1 MTPLLSMREID
12 KRFAGVPA
20 LVAAS
25 LEVERGEVHALIGQ
39 NGAGK
44 STMIKILTGA
54 YRRDAGEIRFQG
66 AAVDFPSPKAAQAG
80 GISTIYQEI
89 NLVPYR
95 SVAEN
100 IGLGREPRRFGLI
113 DWRRLN
119 EDAARTLSRFRVEV
133 DVRRPLHEFS
143 IAIAL
148 LGYALFRKLE
158 PGFADEL

>member
-1 MTPLLSMREID
+1 MRVGARRRPSRLSAWAHAMSDASRRCCRCAAID

-20 LVAAS
+20 LVGAS
-25 LEVERGEVHALIGQ
+25 LEVAAGRGHALVGQ

-54 YRRDAGEIRFQG
+54 YRKDAGEITFDGRPVEF
-66 AAVDFPSPKAAQAG
+66 ASPQAAQRG

-100 IGLGREPRRFGLI
+100 IFLGREPRRFGLL
-113 DWRRLN
+113 DWRRMN
-119 EDAARTLSRFRVEV
+119 ARGGRELLRRFDV
-133 DVRRPLHEFS
+133 DDRRR
-143 IAIAL
+143 A
-148 LGYALFRKLE
+148 GR
-158 PGFADEL
+158 